1 MITQAAERAA
11 RPSWHPPQGIE
22 KRPPHRR
29 GAGPARPKPGVSSSS
44 CPCSRASKTSA
55 KIVHMGDVSPLQDLY
70 AATCCAFPGALAKER
85 QGGFYGHQTDGLQTR
100 GRAGRS
106 ALVLRGLATVKASS
120 EQTGGRFSLTEQLL
134 PGGQDTPLHSQ
145 PEDDE
150 TFYVLEGDL
159 TFYLG
164 VGQSLAASAGAV
176 VHVPKGTAHAYR
188 VDSRPRG
195 CSTSPPPSTGASSAR
210 RVSRRRQESSPRK
223 DRPTWTRPC
232 PRPTNTGWRYWAPHP
247 APPLSEGPVRPIKG
261 VSPGSPHLVKCAT
274 PSRTRDDGTTAARV
288 GARLVLTSV
297 PKRRTMP

>member
-1 MITQAAERAA
+1 MDTKPTAYRLEAE
-11 RPSWHPPQGIE
+11 QGE
-22 KRPPHRR
+22 
-29 GAGPARPKPGVSSSS
+29 
-44 CPCSRASKTSA
+44 
-55 KIVHMGDVSPLQDLY
+55 
-70 AATCCAFPGALAKER
+70 ALWFF
-85 QGGFYGHQTDGLQTR
+85 G
-100 GRAGRS
+100 
-106 ALVLRGLATVKASS
+106 GLAAVKASS

-134 PGGQDTPLHSQ
+134 PGGRDTPLHSQ
-145 PEDDE
+145 PDDDE

-188 VDSRPRG
+188 VDFETARVLNI
-195 CSTSPPPSTGASSAR
+195 TTPSTGASSAR

-232 PRPTNTGWRYWAPHP
+232 PPPTNTGWRYWAPHP

-274 PSRTRDDGTTAARV
+274 PPRTRDDGTTAARV
-288 GARLVLTSV
+288 GARLVLTGV